1 MVSKN
6 LICGQLQANGE
17 LLKGWVVQL
26 GEWRWQRSLDSM
38 TLLYSRSLRIRGH
51 FVAVLESLQGDLRKE
66 MLPRVYFVVG
76 GTLTQFQ
83 SPTEMGRSEGT

>member
-1 MVSKN
+1 MWS
-6 LICGQLQANGE
+6 IT
-17 LLKGWVVQL
+17 
-26 GEWRWQRSLDSM
+26 GEWRAPKRLGGAAWGVEMAEVTRLHDFALQSQ
-38 TLLYSRSLRIRGH
+38 SLRIRGH